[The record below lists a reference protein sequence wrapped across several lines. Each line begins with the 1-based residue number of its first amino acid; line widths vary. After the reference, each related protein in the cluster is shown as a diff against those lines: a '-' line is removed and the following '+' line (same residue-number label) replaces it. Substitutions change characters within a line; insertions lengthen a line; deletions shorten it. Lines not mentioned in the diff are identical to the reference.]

1 MIVSRLE
8 ETEKGE
14 CEESECERAR
24 DFETDVDQATFR
36 KRSSHQHLLSCL
48 LALSFSPSSLA
59 RVRSQTNLSTSA
71 RRSELLR
78 VSPPTPPC
86 DDTSSRWRAPLLPEA
101 AMMPPPVDDD
111 DGEGR
116 SADARP
122 ELALVLVLPPPLL
135 PLTRM
140 GLR

>member
-1 MIVSRLE
+1 MSASGQGISKPTL
-8 ETEKGE
+8 T
-14 CEESECERAR
+14 
-24 DFETDVDQATFR
+24 
-36 KRSSHQHLLSCL
+36 KRHFKNVHRINT
-48 LALSFSPSSLA
+48 SSLA
-59 RVRSQTNLSTSA
+59 CLLSLSLPSLSRVRSQTNLSTSA

-78 VSPPTPPC
+78 GSQPTPPC

-122 ELALVLVLPPPLL
+122 ELALVLVLKPPLL